1 MVINQSACENKNH
14 NIKTASGS
22 IQVNQTL
29 ADSAQLEVDLPVGA
43 GGYTSRTEFYCLRS
57 ERLDLYMA
65 WMTEYQWRSS
75 LH

>member
-29 ADSAQLEVDLPVGA
+29 ADSAQLEVGWTVGS
-43 GGYTSRTEFYCLRS
+43 GGYTSRTEFFCLRS
-57 ERLDLYMA
+57 ERLELRTA
-65 WMTEYQWRSS
+65 
-75 LH
+75 

>member
-43 GGYTSRTEFYCLRS
+43 GGYTSRTEFYCCLK
-57 ERLDLYMA
+57 D
-65 WMTEYQWRSS
+65 
-75 LH
+75 

>member
-22 IQVNQTL
+22 
-29 ADSAQLEVDLPVGA
+29 ADSAQLEVGGPVGA

-65 WMTEYQWRSS
+65 
-75 LH
+75 